1 MENKQVF
8 FEKFC
13 DTYKQKIEALIEF
26 ENQDLEEIEEAEKK
40 HTLTLLLAEICRL
53 EDYCADPKVF
63 EDTFQELQNKVESI
77 IFVLKEMDKRILG
90 LKAEEEQLAKT
101 RKSLENKK
109 ENLKEYLK
117 VSLLGSHFQ
126 KFATKNYVINFRKSE
141 SLKIEDLELT
151 RLEQGNIVD
160 LIEDGY
166 VRSKTEFAW
175 NKNKIKED
183 LKEDKLP
190 EKLKSIAS
198 IETKLS
204 LAYKERKE

>member
-117 VSLLGSHFQ
+117 VF
-126 KFATKNYVINFRKSE
+126 
-141 SLKIEDLELT
+141 T

>member
-53 EDYCADPKVF
+53 EDYCDDPKVF
-63 EDTFQELQNKVESI
+63 EDTFQELQDKVESI

-117 VSLLGSHFQ
+117 TSLLGSHFS

-160 LIEDGY
+160 LIDNGY

-190 EKLKSIAS
+190 EKLKNIAS

-204 LAYKERKE
+204 LAYKERKD

>member
-13 DTYKQKIEALIEF
+13 DTYKKKIEALIEF
-26 ENQDLEEIEEAEKK
+26 ENQDIEEIEEAEKK

-53 EDYCADPKVF
+53 EDYCEDPKVF
-63 EDTFQELQNKVESI
+63 ENTFQELQDKVESI

-141 SLKIEDLELT
+141 SLKIEDLELA

-160 LIEDGY
+160 LIDSGY

-204 LAYKERKE
+204 LTYKERKE